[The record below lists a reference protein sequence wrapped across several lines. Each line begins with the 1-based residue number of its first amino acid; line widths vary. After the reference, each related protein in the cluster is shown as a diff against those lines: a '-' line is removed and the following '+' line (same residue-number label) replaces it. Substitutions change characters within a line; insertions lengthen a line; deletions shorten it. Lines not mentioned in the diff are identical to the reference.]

1 MKFFIMLFF
10 LVISGPTMSQS
21 NNSAK
26 IIPLT
31 SKEYQ
36 SINVAANYFTTKKNP
51 NEFDLQIQIEDK
63 FMIFTF
69 HEKIKEKENH
79 SRGGG
84 GLEYII
90 KIDKSSLKVIQYKE
104 TFSR

>member
-1 MKFFIMLFF
+1 
-10 LVISGPTMSQS
+10 MSQS

-26 IIPLT
+26 IISLT
-31 SKEYQ
+31 AKEYQ
-36 SINVAANYFTTKKNP
+36 SINVAANYFATKKKP

-63 FMIFTF
+63 FMTFTF
-69 HEKIKEKENH
+69 HEKIKEKENY

-84 GLEYII
+84 GLEHVI
-90 KIDKSSLKVIQYKE
+90 KIDKSSLKVIEYKE